1 MKKTLVIVNADTV
14 FPDGVRRACV
24 KAENGKISDIRI
36 SEDNLPLFPECV
48 RGEDGKIHG
57 ASEIVEVIDAEG
69 AYLLPGFV
77 DTHVHGGGG
86 FDFCD
91 LTAEAFSEVVRVHAE
106 NGTTSICPT
115 AVSSGL
121 DILDRMFDVYHSL
134 QKESFPSTLIGL
146 HLEGPFLSP
155 KQSGAQNKSRL
166 APPTKENVDRL
177 AKSGGDIIS
186 RIGVAPELD
195 GAFYAGDVFSD
206 MGALVS
212 IAHSDALYETAAEAV
227 CHGFRHIT
235 HLHCATPW
243 AHKVNECVRACIP
256 EAAYLIENM
265 SFELIGDGLHIAPQ
279 TIEMAAKF
287 KKPLCVSLTTDAM
300 RAAGQNVTESYL
312 GEKLPENRVII
323 EGGVAKLPDRSSF
336 AGSIATMAAVFKN
349 ACLNTR
355 LPIEKISEMMSAAP
369 AAAIGADREKGSI
382 EKGKD
387 ADFVITEK
395 SSHDILHVVSMGRI
409 IR

>member
-1 MKKTLVIVNADTV
+1 MRKSRERKNLRHTH
-14 FPDGVRRACV
+14 FR
-24 KAENGKISDIRI
+24 
-36 SEDNLPLFPECV
+36 EDNLPLFPECV

-57 ASEIVEVIDAEG
+57 ASESVEVIDAEG

-177 AKSGGDIIS
+177 AKSGGSVIR
-186 RIGVAPELD
+186 RIGIAPEL
-195 GAFYAGDVFSD
+195 GRRILRRGRV
-206 MGALVS
+206 
-212 IAHSDALYETAAEAV
+212 
-227 CHGFRHIT
+227 
-235 HLHCATPW
+235 
-243 AHKVNECVRACIP
+243 
-256 EAAYLIENM
+256 
-265 SFELIGDGLHIAPQ
+265 
-279 TIEMAAKF
+279 
-287 KKPLCVSLTTDAM
+287 
-300 RAAGQNVTESYL
+300 L
-312 GEKLPENRVII
+312 GY
-323 EGGVAKLPDRSSF
+323 GC
-336 AGSIATMAAVFKN
+336 
-349 ACLNTR
+349 ACLDSSQRRTLRDCRRR
-355 LPIEKISEMMSAAP
+355 L
-369 AAAIGADREKGSI
+369 
-382 EKGKD
+382 
-387 ADFVITEK
+387 FVTAFVT
-395 SSHDILHVVSMGRI
+395 LRTFTAQLRGRI
-409 IR
+409 R

>member
-1 MKKTLVIVNADTV
+1 M
-14 FPDGVRRACV
+14 
-24 KAENGKISDIRI
+24 
-36 SEDNLPLFPECV
+36 

-57 ASEIVEVIDAEG
+57 ASESVEVIDAEG

-91 LTAEAFSEVVRVHAE
+91 FTAEAFSEVVRVHAE

-177 AKSGGDIIS
+177 AKSGGSVIR
-186 RIGVAPELD
+186 RIGIAPELD

-212 IAHSDALYETAAEAV
+212 IAHSDALYETGRRGCLSRLSSHYAPSL
-227 CHGFRHIT
+227 R
-235 HLHCATPW
+235 TPW
-243 AHKVNECVRACIP
+243 AHKVNECV
-256 EAAYLIENM
+256 
-265 SFELIGDGLHIAPQ
+265 
-279 TIEMAAKF
+279 
-287 KKPLCVSLTTDAM
+287 
-300 RAAGQNVTESYL
+300 
-312 GEKLPENRVII
+312 
-323 EGGVAKLPDRSSF
+323 
-336 AGSIATMAAVFKN
+336 
-349 ACLNTR
+349 
-355 LPIEKISEMMSAAP
+355 
-369 AAAIGADREKGSI
+369 
-382 EKGKD
+382 
-387 ADFVITEK
+387 
-395 SSHDILHVVSMGRI
+395 
-409 IR
+409 